1 MIIIFSFFFL
11 SVQISTRKLK
21 LIKIS
26 NLRFNLRLDDHIE
39 MILIKKVVL

>member
-21 LIKIS
+21 LIKIF